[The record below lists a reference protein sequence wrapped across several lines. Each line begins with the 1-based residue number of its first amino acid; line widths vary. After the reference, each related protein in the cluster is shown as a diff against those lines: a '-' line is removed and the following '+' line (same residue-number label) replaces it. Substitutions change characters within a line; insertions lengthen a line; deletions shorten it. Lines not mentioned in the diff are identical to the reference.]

1 MNKTILDVCGV
12 NGKLKE
18 CVVKDLKII
27 IANSN
32 LGEIREIHS
41 IAKLIEEFQDK
52 AFEGVWTDTCKMV
65 YFYKLGVMYGKR
77 IERARRL
84 KVSTKND

>member
-1 MNKTILDVCGV
+1 MDKPILDVCGV

-18 CVVKDLKII
+18 RIAKDLKII
-27 IANSN
+27 IANSS
-32 LGEIREIHS
+32 LGEIRETYN

-52 AFEGVWTDTCKMV
+52 AFEGVWTDTCKML

-77 IERARRL
+77 TERARRL
-84 KVSTKND
+84 KVSTKKD